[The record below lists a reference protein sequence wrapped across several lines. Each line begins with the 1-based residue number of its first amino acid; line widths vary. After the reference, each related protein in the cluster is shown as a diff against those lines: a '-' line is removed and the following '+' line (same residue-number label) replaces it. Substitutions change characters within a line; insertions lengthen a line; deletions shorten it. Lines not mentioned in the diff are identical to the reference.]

1 MALEQTKAVFGPL
14 KTRIDAA
21 VAKLEEQLA
30 AAEQQGGSPE
40 KEIAVAKSALADA
53 KKA

>member
-1 MALEQTKAVFGPL
+1 MAAEQTKAVFGPL
-14 KTRIDAA
+14 KIRIDAA

-30 AAEQQGGSPE
+30 AAEQGGSPE
-40 KEIAVAKSALADA
+40 KEVAVAKAALADA